1 VEGLEFHADAD
12 GAGRIYID
20 GQLQGTLAGVQRL

>member
-1 VEGLEFHADAD
+1 VGDKANPVAD

-20 GQLQGTLAGVQRL
+20 DIQVGK